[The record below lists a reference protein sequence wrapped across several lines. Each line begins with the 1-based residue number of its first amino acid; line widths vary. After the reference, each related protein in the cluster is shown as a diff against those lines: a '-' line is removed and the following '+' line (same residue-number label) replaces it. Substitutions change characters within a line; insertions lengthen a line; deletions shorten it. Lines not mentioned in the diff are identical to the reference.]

1 MRVTPRVIAMTTVM
15 LSARENISRDI
26 ADEMAW
32 IIHFIIIDLIISP
45 SHPTYLWCRKIQKQ
59 LRKFYAFYYTIA
71 EQ

>member
-45 SHPTYLWCRKIQKQ
+45 SHPTYLWCRKI
-59 LRKFYAFYYTIA
+59 
-71 EQ
+71 